1 MKPILKA
8 LVGACAML
16 PTVSSATT
24 YTYIPT
30 SGDLVPSFFFTTSL
44 SGAALDNIP
53 AGTTILGTLTANT
66 FNPVPTTDLGGFPVG
81 IVSPTSGVFEIG
93 TDATGQITSWH
104 IFENFSAS
112 YPGDNVSCGY
122 SASTTPGGNL
132 LILTSASDGFV
143 CQNGAESPA
152 GTFTAEADAATTPL
166 PAALPLFATGAGLLG
181 FLGWRRKRRCVC
193 TTASN
198 QH

>member
-1 MKPILKA
+1 MKAKLVA
-8 LVGACAML
+8 LIDACALL

-66 FNPVPTTDLGGFPVG
+66 FNPVPTTDVGNFAAGF
-81 IVSPTSGVFEIG
+81 VSPTSGNFEIG

-104 IFENFSAS
+104 IFGNFTAL
-112 YPGDNVSCGY
+112 YPGDNVSCQY

-132 LILTSASDGFV
+132 MQLTGASDDGV
-143 CQNGAESPA
+143 CRDGAESPA
-152 GTFTAEADAATTPL
+152 GTFAAEADAATTPL
-166 PAALPLFATGAGLLG
+166 PAALPLFASVASLLG
-181 FLGWRRKRRCVC
+181 FLGWRRKRK
-193 TTASN
+193 TITAS
-198 QH
+198 